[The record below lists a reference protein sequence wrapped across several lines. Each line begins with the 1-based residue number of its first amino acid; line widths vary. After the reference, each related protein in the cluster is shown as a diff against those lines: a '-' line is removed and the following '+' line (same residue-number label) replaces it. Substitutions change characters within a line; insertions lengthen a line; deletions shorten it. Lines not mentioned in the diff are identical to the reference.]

1 MKDIFL
7 PGSHYDVMK
16 IVLESTTL
24 LVLKSPFLSGHTYFA
39 SIKENIKPMLRFYCL
54 CITVMLQH
62 FFACC
67 CQIPQLNVKLFETSS
82 SHARCGWVL
91 GIFCRF
97 SKTYFFCIFEAS
109 GIRFKHQIRGLRQ
122 YSCHRDNSLNL
133 KKIARFSVDSCEKVD
148 NPRPP

>member
-1 MKDIFL
+1 MRGAFQCSIGIVNAKNLLSSMKDIFL

-24 LVLKSPFLSGHTYFA
+24 LVLISPFLSGHTYFA
-39 SIKENIKPMLRFYCL
+39 SIKENIQPALRFYCL

-67 CQIPQLNVKLFETSS
+67 FYIPQLNVKLFETSS

-97 SKTYFFCIFEAS
+97 SKTYFFCLFEAS
-109 GIRFKHQIRGLRQ
+109 GIRFTHQIRVLTQ
-122 YSCHRDNSLNL
+122 Y
-133 KKIARFSVDSCEKVD
+133 
-148 NPRPP
+148 